1 MCTSCI
7 NYTCLRTQN
16 FAYFDYG
23 SGAVINQIKPELK
36 ILKKKEADT
45 RVCLKVLSLLFCL
58 PEALRLI
65 FHIPYSVKSKFI
77 CIKESNKKQK
87 FLHN

>member
-7 NYTCLRTQN
+7 NYTCLRSQN

-36 ILKKKEADT
+36 ILKKKNRILVFA
-45 RVCLKVLSLLFCL
+45 
-58 PEALRLI
+58 
-65 FHIPYSVKSKFI
+65 
-77 CIKESNKKQK
+77 
-87 FLHN
+87 

>member
-36 ILKKKEADT
+36 IFKKKT
-45 RVCLKVLSLLFCL
+45 GYSCL
-58 PEALRLI
+58 PKSIKFTVLFARRFAFDFSYSI
-65 FHIPYSVKSKFI
+65 FSEI
-77 CIKESNKKQK
+77 
-87 FLHN
+87 

>member
-36 ILKKKEADT
+36 ILKKKKT
-45 RVCLKVLSLLFCL
+45 GYSCL
-58 PEALRLI
+58 PKSIKFTVLFARRFAFDFSYSI
-65 FHIPYSVKSKFI
+65 FSEI
-77 CIKESNKKQK
+77 
-87 FLHN
+87 